1 MRLKCIR
8 LAGFKS
14 FVNPT
19 TINFPSNICAI
30 VGPNG
35 CGKSNVIDAVRWVMG
50 ESSAR
55 NLRSGQMADVIFE
68 GTTARSAVGLAS
80 VELVLD
86 NSDKRLQGEY
96 AGYAEISIKRKVER
110 GGESAY
116 LLNGARCRRRD
127 ITELFLGTGLGPR
140 SYSIVEQGMVSRLIE
155 SRPEELRVFIEEAAG
170 ISKYRERRKETAARI
185 ARTRDNLERLA
196 DRRAEMQRQLQ
207 HLERQS
213 KAALRYRELM
223 ARQREVEARVHALRW
238 QSLALELEASARNL
252 ASLETEKEAIVARQ
266 REEEAGIEQ
275 SRQLNSE
282 LAAGVNEIQ
291 GRSIQIGND
300 IVRIEQS
307 IKHQQERLAQ
317 LDGDLEETRSHWR
330 QTSDELDSD
339 LRRVTRIEAELG
351 EVAGAME
358 AAGEQEQ
365 ESARLAQE
373 AENRQRQSQQRWDA
387 FSQSAETPRQIVEVE
402 QSRIGQLRNSIE
414 RAGQRRERL
423 QSELDGLDTGP
434 GDFSAQETQASGLA
448 QELAGLRE
456 QHARAVEQL
465 EQSRK
470 LFEACGGELDQVRA
484 GLQQAAGRKASLEA
498 LQQAALG
505 DDDEALVGWLDRHGL
520 AGRARLGESLRIEPG
535 WEAAVELVLGDR
547 LRGIPVDKLPDSL
560 LEDLPKADLTL
571 LDAQSSEPGELSK
584 SVESSE
590 PVKQAGDL
598 PDFPDLA
605 SKLGGAAAVGA
616 LVRGVYAVD
625 TVAEALAARPEL
637 EPGYSLIAAEGVWVG
652 DGWVRISKS
661 DREQSVVL
669 RQTVIDSLGAEIDS
683 LERNSARLG
692 ERREQYRRT
701 VAEAE
706 QERETCLEQ
715 IQESTTA
722 LNRIRAGIEAEKSRI
737 EGDVERG
744 GNITRELGE
753 IGEQL
758 AQDQASLEAAEQRL
772 QQARE
777 QISADAGR
785 QREFEQARE
794 SDRQLLA
801 ERRRQAASDKDALH
815 QFALKR
821 NELDTQLKSTRENM
835 DRMAV
840 QVQRAAERI
849 RSLESEIEGARL
861 PGEALQRQLQE
872 KLTGQSAVESE
883 LQQARAAY
891 ETAEQQLQS
900 REKSLR
906 ALQQQLNQI
915 GEDISTCRVGNERAS
930 VMSEELLSR
939 LRQSGLSPQ
948 QVLDDTPEGE
958 TVTGCEEELA
968 KLKTRIE
975 RIGPVNLAAAEEH
988 KQQSEKKTWLDKQ
1001 NDELEKA
1008 LATLENAMRKIDGE
1022 TRSRFGDTLENI
1034 NQGLKK
1040 LFARLFRGGQAWLE
1054 LTGEDLLNAGVSIM
1068 ARPPGKKIQGIMQLS
1083 GGEKAMTAIALVFT
1097 IFQLNPSPFC
1107 MLDEVDA
1114 PLDVDN
1120 NNRFITLL
1128 REMSGTVQFIIVT
1141 HKTIT
1146 MESASQLLGITMQ
1159 EAGIS
1164 RLVSVDI
1171 DEAAELAEA

>member
-223 ARQREVEARVHALRW
+223 ARQREVESRVHALRW
-238 QSLALELEASARNL
+238 QGLALELEASARNL
-252 ASLETEKEAIVARQ
+252 ASLETEKEAIVAGQ

-275 SRQLNSE
+275 SRQLNTE

-339 LRRVTRIEAELG
+339 LRRVTRVEAELG
-351 EVAGAME
+351 EVADAME
-358 AAGEQEQ
+358 AAGKQEQ

-434 GDFSAQETQASGLA
+434 GDFSDRETQASGLA
-448 QELAGLRE
+448 QELASLRE
-456 QHARAVEQL
+456 QHARAIEQL

-470 LFEACGGELDQVRA
+470 LFEACGGELDHVRA

-520 AGRARLGESLRIEPG
+520 AGRARLGESLRIESG

-571 LDAQSSEPGELSK
+571 LDAQSREPSESTEPTRPG
-584 SVESSE
+584 
-590 PVKQAGDL
+590 KQAG
-598 PDFPDLA
+598 DFPDLA

-625 TVAEALAARPEL
+625 TVAEALAARQEL
-637 EPGYSLIAAEGVWVG
+637 EPGCSLIAAEGVWVG

-669 RQTVIDSLGAEIDS
+669 RQTVIDSLGAEINS

-692 ERREQYRRT
+692 ERREQYRRN

-706 QERETCLEQ
+706 QEREACLER

-722 LNRIRAGIEAEKSRI
+722 LDRIRAGIEAEKSRI

-744 GNITRELGE
+744 GNIRRELGE

-758 AQDQASLEAAEQRL
+758 AQDQASFEAAEQRL

-785 QREFEQARE
+785 QQEFEQARE

-815 QFALKR
+815 QLALKR

-849 RSLESEIEGARL
+849 RSLETEIEGARL
-861 PGEALQRQLQE
+861 PGEALQRQLQD

-906 ALQQQLNQI
+906 TLQQQLNRI

-939 LRQSGLSPQ
+939 LGQSGLSPQ
-948 QVLDDTPEGE
+948 QVLDDIPEGE

-968 KLKTRIE
+968 RLKTRIE

-1034 NQGLKK
+1034 NEGLKK

-1054 LTGEDLLNAGVSIM
+1054 LTGDDLLNAGVSIM